1 MSPKRAALLA
11 AAGVAACLLAPAA
24 AAEEWRPF
32 SATWALSGRRTTVPT
47 EGARGAAILHAS
59 GSFVITKGDVVG
71 RGFFGEIVG
80 FDDGGTLLAGRA
92 VFTDAQGD
100 RIYATIKAQPLGTGR
115 TATATITGGTGRWA
129 GLEGDFTFAWRYVV
143 ESGENDFD
151 AVSVNVEGR
160 ARRAPPKAAAPAPA
174 EAPK

>member
-1 MSPKRAALLA
+1 MRSRRAGLL
-11 AAGVAACLLAPAA
+11 AAGVAACLLAGAT

-32 SATWALSGRRTTVPT
+32 SATWALSGTRTSVPT

-71 RGFFGEIVG
+71 RGFFGEVVG

-143 ESGENDFD
+143 ESGEGDFD
-151 AVSVNVEGR
+151 AVTVNVEGR
-160 ARRAPPKAAAPAPA
+160 ARRAPPKTAVPTPA
-174 EAPK
+174 EVSK